1 MAMPFVMM
9 LADAAPRKVTPGVVQ
24 RAIDEDL
31 QAMRLDLQHLQSDLE
46 RFRDIRQLKAS
57 LRDYRSQGLDEE
69 DLDALAMLLFKGRRG
84 RRR

>member
-1 MAMPFVMM
+1 
-9 LADAAPRKVTPGVVQ
+9 
-24 RAIDEDL
+24 
-31 QAMRLDLQHLQSDLE
+31 
-46 RFRDIRQLKAS
+46 